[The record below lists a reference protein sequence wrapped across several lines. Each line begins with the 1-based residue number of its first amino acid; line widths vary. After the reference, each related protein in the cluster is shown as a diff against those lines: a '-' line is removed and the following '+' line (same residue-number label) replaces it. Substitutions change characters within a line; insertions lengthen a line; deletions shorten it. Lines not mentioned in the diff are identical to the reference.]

1 MWEEQIDRVSQY
13 NKVDILREKNYGDQN
28 LLANK

>member
-13 NKVDILREKNYGDQN
+13 NKVDILREKAYGDQN

>member
-13 NKVDILREKNYGDQN
+13 NKVDILRKKNYGDQN